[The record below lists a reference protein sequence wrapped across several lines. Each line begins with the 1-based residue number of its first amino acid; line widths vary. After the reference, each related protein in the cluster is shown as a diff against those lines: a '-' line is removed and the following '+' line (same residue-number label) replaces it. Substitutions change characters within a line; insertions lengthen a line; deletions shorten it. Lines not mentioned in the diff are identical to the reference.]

1 MFGDFDLNSLM
12 QQAQKMQDDLERA
25 QAELADKEYTASAG
39 GDLVSVKLSG
49 KGDLLS
55 VDIKPEAWDPEDPET
70 LSAQFVAA
78 FRAGLDR
85 IAALPCEILITTHT
99 QSAGSL
105 LDRLDG
111 KAPLLEPGAC
121 KAYARGGHD
130 GLDARLAKEASGD
143 AP

>member
-55 VDIKPEAWDPEDPET
+55 VDIKPEAWDDDDPST
-70 LSAQFVAA
+70 LGDLIVAA
-78 FRAGLDR
+78 VRDANKKVAILAESSMPQLPDLGGLGG
-85 IAALPCEILITTHT
+85 LP
-99 QSAGSL
+99 GV
-105 LDRLDG
+105 
-111 KAPLLEPGAC
+111 
-121 KAYARGGHD
+121 
-130 GLDARLAKEASGD
+130 
-143 AP
+143 

>member
-55 VDIKPEAWDPEDPET
+55 VDIKPEAWDEDDPST
-70 LSAQFVAA
+70 LGDLIVAA
-78 FRAGLDR
+78 VRDANKKVAILTETSMPQLPDLGGL
-85 IAALPCEILITTHT
+85 TG
-99 QSAGSL
+99 Q
-105 LDRLDG
+105 
-111 KAPLLEPGAC
+111 
-121 KAYARGGHD
+121 
-130 GLDARLAKEASGD
+130 
-143 AP
+143 

>member
-55 VDIKPEAWDPEDPET
+55 VDIKPEAWDPEDPGDPLRADRRRVPCRE
-70 LSAQFVAA
+70 VRGRRRHGRRAA
-78 FRAGLDR
+78 
-85 IAALPCEILITTHT
+85 
-99 QSAGSL
+99 
-105 LDRLDG
+105 
-111 KAPLLEPGAC
+111 
-121 KAYARGGHD
+121 
-130 GLDARLAKEASGD
+130 GD
-143 AP
+143 APASGNVRLNHPCTKGRSRT